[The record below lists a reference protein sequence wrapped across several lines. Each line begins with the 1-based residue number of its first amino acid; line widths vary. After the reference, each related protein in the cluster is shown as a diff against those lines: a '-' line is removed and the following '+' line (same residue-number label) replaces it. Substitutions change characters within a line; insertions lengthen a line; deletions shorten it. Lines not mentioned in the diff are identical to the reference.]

1 MGTNIHQGML
11 ADMDPDEQAL
21 LSGQPAKT
29 ETPAAA
35 AADTD
40 DDGEPITGNVAGDAS
55 VEEGEAAKNEQ
66 AASAEKE
73 DAAAPTADEAAA
85 ALAEMT
91 PEPAASPATPKAFE
105 VPGDDFD
112 AKRKELQ
119 TQRKDI
125 IKQWGDG
132 ELSDEQYAAKLD
144 ELDGQIYTVIQQQA
158 KAQTLAEINEQNRRD
173 AEAKQQ
179 QAENAV
185 MVKVAAASKAAGQ
198 IDYGT
203 DGDACKAF
211 DAAFMAAKADPK
223 NADLSLDKV
232 AERAHRAVLAMRG
245 VEVATPASTAPTAAA
260 TPAKPK
266 PAVPPV
272 TLGTMPAAAA
282 NATGDSFDETF
293 DAIEDPDERE
303 AKWAALSASQRQQM
317 LRRTVPTTRGRH

>member
-21 LSGQPAKT
+21 LNGQPAKT
-29 ETPAAA
+29 ETPAVAA
-35 AADTD
+35 PDTD

-55 VEEGEAAKNEQ
+55 GEEGEAAENEQ
-66 AASAEKE
+66 NASGEKE

-158 KAQTLAEINEQNRRD
+158 KAQTLAEINAQQAREAQ
-173 AEAKQQ
+173 AKQE

-185 MVKVAAASKAAGQ
+185 MVEVAKASKASNQ
-198 IDYGT
+198 IDYGA
-203 DGDACKAF
+203 DADACKAF
-211 DAAFMAAKADPK
+211 DAAFNAAKADSK
-223 NADLSLDKV
+223 NAGLTLKQI
-232 AERAHRAVLAMRG
+232 AERAHRGVLAMRG
-245 VEVATPASTAPTAAA
+245 IEPLAAA
-260 TPAKPK
+260 PAPAPAAAPAKPK
-266 PAVPPV
+266 PPAPPT

-282 NATGDSFDETF
+282 QVVGDAFDETF

-303 AKWAALSASQRQQM
+303 AKWASLSAAQRQQQ